1 MNRGIV
7 IAGVLAAAAA
17 AAVVSVRACAATP
30 PSVSGFEWE
39 SGVNYQVLGRPQ
51 ATSVPRGKIE
61 VAEVFW
67 YGCGHCYALDPAL
80 EDWKQKKPAYI
91 EFVRIPVIWGETH
104 EQHARL
110 YYTMLALHRGD
121 LHSKIFDAIH
131 QEGNMLA
138 AESNAQARALQL
150 AFFRK
155 HGVTEAQFNSA
166 YDSVEVAQNVE
177 RAMSLT
183 GRYEV
188 ASVPL
193 IIVNGTYST
202 SVSQAG
208 NEAKLL
214 ALINDLAAR
223 EKGR

>member
-1 MNRGIV
+1 MNRGLV
-7 IAGVLAAAAA
+7 IAGALAAAAA
-17 AAVVSVRACAATP
+17 AAIISVRACAATAP
-30 PSVSGFEWE
+30 APAFDWE
-39 SGVNYQVLGRPQ
+39 PGVNYQVLGRPQ
-51 ATSVPRGKIE
+51 ATGAARGKVE

-80 EDWKQKKPAYI
+80 ENWKQKKPAYI
-91 EFVRIPVIWGETH
+91 EFVRIPVMWGPPH

-110 YYTMLALHRGD
+110 FYTMLALGRGD
-121 LHSKIFDAIH
+121 LHTKIFDTIH
-131 QEGNMLA
+131 KEGNALA
-138 AESNAQARALQL
+138 AETDAQARALHL
-150 AFFRK
+150 AFFQK
-155 HGVTEAQFNSA
+155 NGVTEAQFNAA
-166 YDSVEVAQNVE
+166 YDSAEVAQNVE
-177 RAMSLT
+177 RARSLT

-208 NEAKLL
+208 DEQRLL

-223 EKGR
+223 EKSR

>member
-1 MNRGIV
+1 MNRGFV
-7 IAGVLAAAAA
+7 IAGALAAAAVA
-17 AAVVSVRACAATP
+17 ALVAVRACAAVP
-30 PSVSGFEWE
+30 AGESYQWE

-51 ATSVPRGKIE
+51 TTGVPKGKVE

-80 EDWKQKKPAYI
+80 ESWKQKKPAFI
-91 EFVRIPVIWGETH
+91 EFVRIPVIWGDTH
-104 EQHARL
+104 VQHARL
-110 YYTMLALHRGD
+110 YYTMLALHRAD
-121 LHSKIFDAIH
+121 LHTKIFDTIH
-131 QEGNMLA
+131 KEGNMLA
-138 AESNAQARALQL
+138 AQTDEQARALHL
-150 AFFRK
+150 AFFQK
-155 HGVTEAQFNSA
+155 FGVTEAQFNAA
-166 YDSVEVAQNVE
+166 YDSVEVAQNLE
-177 RAMSLT
+177 RAQSLT

-188 ASVPL
+188 ASVPT

-208 NEAKLL
+208 DETRLL

>member
-17 AAVVSVRACAATP
+17 AAVISVRACAAEGTA
-30 PSVSGFEWE
+30 VQWE
-39 SGVNYQVLGRPQ
+39 PGTDYVMLGRPQ
-51 ATSVPRGKIE
+51 ATSVPRGKVE

-67 YGCGHCYALDPAL
+67 YGCSHCYALDPAL
-80 EDWKQKKPAYI
+80 ENWQRKGKPDYV

-104 EQHARL
+104 MQHARL
-110 YYTMLALHRGD
+110 YYTMLALHRPE
-121 LHSKIFDAIH
+121 LHTRIFDTI
-131 QEGNMLA
+131 QQKGNMLA
-138 AESNAQARALQL
+138 AQTDEQARALQM
-150 AFFRK
+150 AFFK
-155 HGVTEAQFNSA
+155 DNGVTEAQFNAA
-166 YDSVEVAQNVE
+166 YDSKEVEQNLKIAL
-177 RAMSLT
+177 RLT

-188 ASVPL
+188 TGVPL

-208 NEAKLL
+208 SNERLL
-214 ALINDLAAR
+214 TLINELAAR